1 MQDKLKQHIESTGIS
16 QAQVARQLGVSP
28 SALSSYLKGDYKG
41 NSEAIDEAVKNWFV
55 GLDYKKQ
62 VFVEAPI
69 FIETATAKQIWT
81 TLNFAKILGTFSIV
95 YGASGVGKTKAA
107 QEFKRNNS
115 NVWLITA
122 SPARSTLSEV
132 LYEMALELNIND
144 APRRKA
150 KLSRLIA
157 KKLNGTNGLMII
169 DEADHL
175 PYDALE
181 EIRIIQEETGVGI
194 VLIGNDRVYNRLR
207 GGANQQHEFER
218 LWSRVAKKVS
228 IQKSK
233 KADVK
238 AVATAWNLDIS
249 DTDLMTTLYA
259 IGASSGGLRSLTQYL
274 RLAGMTAKVNNQL
287 INLDLIL
294 QAKKDLDGED

>member
-107 QEFKRNNS
+107 QEFKRNNF

-207 GGANQQHEFER
+207 GGANQQHEFAR

-259 IGASSGGLRSLTQYL
+259 IGASSGGLRALTQYL

>member
-207 GGANQQHEFER
+207 GGANQQHEFAR

-259 IGASSGGLRSLTQYL
+259 IGASSGGLRALTQYL

>member
-41 NSEAIDEAVKNWFV
+41 NSEVIDEAVKNWFV

-150 KLSRLIA
+150 KLSRLIV
-157 KKLNGTNGLMII
+157 KKLNDTNGLMII

-207 GGANQQHEFER
+207 GGANQQHEFAR

-259 IGASSGGLRSLTQYL
+259 IGASSGGLRALTQYL